1 MSMITPKRIL
11 VTFIAAIL
19 LVGAGMAGWVVYV
32 VFLQQPN
39 APETQVA
46 KHEPRCLEEY
56 EKAVYSGYSNR
67 RQGIPK
73 PDEITVSVIDTR
85 TNATTTS
92 FTAPIISATHY
103 HPVELRDCG
112 VYFGQTEN
120 YDYENRT
127 SLPGYAAYIRAF
139 DYSGTLQN
147 EIKISQDLVGD
158 RKGYERFYGTDFRIP
173 PDEKNIIL
181 TTGYVG
187 DSDYAIIIKSLETKE
202 DLFTLPLQELFTEVG
217 FGGSLEFLN
226 WTNNDRYF
234 WTSLFEGAYTQ
245 GWIRIDTTDWSYEVY
260 KAPGSGTDTM
270 NGYPLNTTTGW
281 IPYIPGSFWSGI
293 VEIDEQINEDRKQQ
307 GETATLHLYNIFTK
321 EDRVI
326 YESNAPTWQDTGFFW
341 KDDTTLEYTNP
352 ETGERVEYVVD

>member
-1 MSMITPKRIL
+1 MSMTTLLKTTLIITALLACIGLPAAGYVFYSTITQTTQPETPQEWKCLGKGEYVKMAQRPRLVGTTTVTIYAEDNTEKYILSILDTSGNVDAVDIRQCGIYVLKEFGYDYNAMRAQPGFKTELVVYDYTGRNSRGL
-11 VTFIAAIL
+11 VTLASKSQD
-19 LVGAGMAGWVVYV
+19 G
-32 VFLQQPN
+32 VFN
-39 APETQVA
+39 APYL
-46 KHEPRCLEEY
+46 PLF
-56 EKAVYSGYSNR
+56 SISSNE
-67 RQGIPK
+67 QY
-73 PDEITVSVIDTR
+73 ITLIR
-85 TNATTTS
+85 
-92 FTAPIISATHY
+92 
-103 HPVELRDCG
+103 
-112 VYFGQTEN
+112 
-120 YDYENRT
+120 
-127 SLPGYAAYIRAF
+127 GYAGR
-139 DYSGTLQN
+139 D
-147 EIKISQDLVGD
+147 
-158 RKGYERFYGTDFRIP
+158 
-173 PDEKNIIL
+173 
-181 TTGYVG
+181 
-187 DSDYAIIIKSLETKE
+187 DYALVIKSLETKE

-326 YESNAPTWQDTGFFW
+326 YESNTPTWQDTGFFW

-352 ETGERVEYVVD
+352 ETGERVEYVVE